1 MRAIDDFEQLWDG
14 PRSSRFN
21 RDRTEFPSDV
31 GTSLE
36 ISEKA
41 RNKLWYLYSG
51 VSLFYRGSR
60 IPNLTLHGNLIWP
73 QFEHPEGFLLCTQT
87 YALRDPDAPMPQFAP
102 YFKFEWTDINFFF
115 VPKDFSRVEGCN
127 LETTWTFV
135 LESDA
140 YPNLVEA
147 SKCLPISFIGIEDER
162 RLLLNI
168 KKIGWLRLTI
178 TLPPRRWQPTLR
190 HPPVKIHPRQP
201 RSFRLN
207 KATARDGQRCHV
219 GHTPEWRG

>member
-1 MRAIDDFEQLWDG
+1 MNIPRVNSGAHCVPSQNIDA
-14 PRSSRFN
+14 PR
-21 RDRTEFPSDV
+21 V
-31 GTSLE
+31 
-36 ISEKA
+36 
-41 RNKLWYLYSG
+41 Y
-51 VSLFYRGSR
+51 
-60 IPNLTLHGNLIWP
+60 
-73 QFEHPEGFLLCTQT
+73 
-87 YALRDPDAPMPQFAP
+87 PDARRIARPASFATSTLSL
-102 YFKFEWTDINFFF
+102 EWTDIYTLQDF
-115 VPKDFSRVEGCN
+115 VPKDFFGASASKDPESGK
-127 LETTWTFV
+127 TTWTFV

-207 KATARDGQRCHV
+207 KATARDGQRCPV